1 MGKMML
7 PHDVSYFETSK
18 TELVDMGGGKSMTIL
33 LALDSA
39 TMEV

>member
-7 PHDVSYFETSK
+7 LPGVSYFETSK
-18 TELVDMGGGKSMTIL
+18 TELVDMGGGKSMIIL
-33 LALDSA
+33 LALDSE